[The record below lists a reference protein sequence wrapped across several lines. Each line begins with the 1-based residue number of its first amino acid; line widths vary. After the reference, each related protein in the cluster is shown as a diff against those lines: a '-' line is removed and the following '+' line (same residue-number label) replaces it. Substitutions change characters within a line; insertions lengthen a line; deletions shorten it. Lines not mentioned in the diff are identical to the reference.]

1 VAFLGLYLIFRETV
15 IDRLHCSNKS
25 NNCQST
31 QKQWAHVIFIHSK
44 EADVL
49 VVINSVTTASITCC
63 NRVLDL
69 WFRVRDASADD
80 RDANPGWPISVP
92 NPAKSTQRQ
101 KDSGTRVIGY

>member
-1 VAFLGLYLIFRETV
+1 MAFLGWYLSFRETV

-31 QKQWAHVIFIHSK
+31 QKTWVHLIFINSK
-44 EADVL
+44 EADVF

-69 WFRVRDASADD
+69 MFRGRDASADD
-80 RDANPGWPISVP
+80 RDANP
-92 NPAKSTQRQ
+92 
-101 KDSGTRVIGY
+101 